1 MQPREACI
9 DADRVGGIGCDDRLE
24 PARLRFSVRCPG
36 GVEQLGR
43 TALIIS
49 SSNKKES
56 TTMKYRLFWTNPA
69 TGISGSMN
77 NSPASE
83 LSDRVDE
90 AWEKAG
96 EGEVILSTQPDTE
109 VEYS

>member
-1 MQPREACI
+1 MLFRSC
-9 DADRVGGIGCDDRLE
+9 RL
-24 PARLRFSVRCPG
+24 AARCPG
-36 GVEQLGR
+36 VVAQLGR
-43 TALIIS
+43 IALVIS
-49 SSNKKES
+49 SSNTKES

-77 NSPASE
+77 NIPASE